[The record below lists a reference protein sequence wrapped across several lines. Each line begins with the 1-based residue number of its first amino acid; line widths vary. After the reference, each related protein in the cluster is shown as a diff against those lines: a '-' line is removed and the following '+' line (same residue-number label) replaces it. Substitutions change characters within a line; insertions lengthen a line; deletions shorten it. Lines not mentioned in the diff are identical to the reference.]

1 MRRQLLPGP
10 GEPESQARPRL
21 GLGRRPRD
29 RRRKDS
35 EAGGKQERMTLRE
48 VGGLGRA
55 GWEGERERDSER
67 DSERV
72 RPT

>member
-1 MRRQLLPGP
+1 
-10 GEPESQARPRL
+10 
-21 GLGRRPRD
+21 
-29 RRRKDS
+29 
-35 EAGGKQERMTLRE
+35 MTLRE